1 MRSLSPLGRLV
12 ESSPGRRTF
21 EIGFKSRQAR
31 KRGQKQQIKKGS
43 GLPCGRESRLDAAS
57 RISPTSHRLR
67 PLDSFS
73 EIFRV
78 IVAFFF
84 PKCFFF
90 SPALRLNSFSPYAT
104 SPPPLFIF
112 RERVPTRALSTSLSL
127 HSFSPV
133 FDPIFSRFRA
143 PFPLVFFPFRSYL
156 FLFPKLFHLRYF
168 SARI

>member
-1 MRSLSPLGRLV
+1 MKALQGD
-12 ESSPGRRTF
+12 GRRTF
-21 EIGFKSRQAR
+21 EIGFESRQA
-31 KRGQKQQIKKGS
+31 KKEEKKAKTAAF
-43 GLPCGRESRLDAAS
+43 LADERADFDAAS
-57 RISPTSHRLR
+57 RIAPTSHRLR
-67 PLDSFS
+67 PLDSFL

-90 SPALRLNSFSPYAT
+90 FSALRFNSFSPCST

-143 PFPLVFFPFRSYL
+143 PFPCFLSFPLLPFPFPETFSPALFFRS
-156 FLFPKLFHLRYF
+156 
-168 SARI
+168 